1 MQALKYVAAASL
13 LLAAVP
19 VLAQTPAPAPGAPA
33 SDTVKEIIAKGSKID
48 VGGAVYEQAYKPDG
62 SYTGAAEDQS
72 GKYRVDGKKLCLT
85 PDALGQELCNEHPD
99 GKKSGDTYEITSDF
113 GPMSFTIK

>member
-1 MQALKYVAAASL
+1 M
-13 LLAAVP
+13 LAAVP
-19 VLAQTPAPAPGAPA
+19 VIAQTPAPP

-48 VGGAVYEQAYKPDG
+48 VQGQVYEQTYKADG
-62 SYTGAAEDQS
+62 TYAGADASQN

-113 GPMSFTIK
+113 GPMNFTIK